1 MMESQTIEDQLMLF
15 FARNLLLEK
24 SLEKLEQEGIDI
36 GHISTIKRHELVD
49 TELFELEILKRARKM
64 ADFYVLYFSLENSV
78 RKLIED
84 VLGENYGG
92 KWWNLKVPDGVKDNV
107 VRIQKDERDSAMS
120 VRSDDPL
127 DYTNFGELIDIF
139 CANWEDFSDIL
150 RSKKA
155 VQETLSPLN
164 RIRNVIAHSC
174 ELNDDEILRFKLL
187 IKDWLR
193 IQNE

>member
-1 MMESQTIEDQLMLF
+1 MENQLMLF
-15 FARNLLLEK
+15 GMKNLLLEK
-24 SLEKLEQEGIDI
+24 SLEKLEKEGIDI
-36 GHISTIKRHELVD
+36 GHISTLQKDELVD
-49 TELFELEILKRARKM
+49 TELFEHEILKRARKM

-84 VLGENYGG
+84 VLSENYGG
-92 KWWNLKVPDGVKDNV
+92 KWWDTKVPNGVKDNV
-107 VRIQKDERDSAMS
+107 IKIQTDEKNSAMS
-120 VRSDDPL
+120 MRSDDPL

-139 CANWEDFSDIL
+139 SANWKDFSDFL

-155 VQETLSPLN
+155 IQETLSPLN

-174 ELNDDEILRFKLL
+174 ELNDDEILRFQLL